1 MASNVIRIDNLS
13 KEFGETCIFSN
24 ISFCLSKGKSACIV
38 APSGKGKS
46 TLLSICG
53 LLMKPTSGNV
63 FINDID
69 TSTLDDRH
77 LSTLRGD
84 SIGFMFQHTQLAGNF
99 RAHENISMPA
109 CFCHSKEKS
118 MTRPEIEKR
127 ENELLEY
134 FGLTNKKYFYPS
146 QLSIGQKRRIACAR
160 ALFMQ
165 PDLIISD
172 EPTNDLDE
180 ENKKVVIDALFAPV
194 RENKSALLYATHD
207 RELAE
212 RADLIINL

>member
-1 MASNVIRIDNLS
+1 MSDSVIKVENLT
-13 KEFGETCIFSN
+13 KKFDDVTIFDN
-24 ISFCLSKGKSACIV
+24 ISFALSKGESACIV

-53 LLMKPTSGNV
+53 LLMTPTSGV
-63 FINDID
+63 VTINDINASD
-69 TSTLDDRH
+69 LDDK
-77 LSTLRGD
+77 SVSILRGNA
-84 SIGFMFQHTQLAGNF
+84 IGFMFQHTQLAGNF
-99 RAHENISMPA
+99 RAHENISMPV
-109 CFCHSKEKS
+109 CFIHSKEKS
-118 MTRPEIEKR
+118 MTKLEIEKR

-134 FGLTNKKYFYPS
+134 FGLMDKRYFYPN

-180 ENKKVVIDALFAPV
+180 ANKKIVIDALFAPV

-207 RELAE
+207 SKLAE
-212 RADLIINL
+212 RAGLTITL